1 MSQLSVEDRFALL
14 DDQRRRLVHRLALG
28 DDDVDLA
35 KSRQVQLGA
44 HCGDINE
51 IAQTLNVA
59 GADYQTR
66 RAGVVTLGRQF
77 FKIANGSV
85 PAVAPASHS
94 NGVVH
99 EALVATVPSPVLTP
113 VAKAVT
119 VVEPPKPN
127 GGMPDVPEVAGR
139 IKTLL
144 SPHKRERLRAVV
156 FSERGGGE
164 EIARKLGLQYAS
176 LQVMTGK
183 LYAILGINKVKELK
197 ARKALLRQ
205 AFAFL
210 AEEEARANPGPL
222 HPLKGEGLVEPVVS
236 TAAPSPAPTLEE
248 PKTQP
253 LLAPPAATPQAR
265 KETEA
270 ALPAKANGY
279 GAGVVIPIPQ
289 DTINVD
295 VVSGEFRN
303 KEPSQTL
310 REQLIERQRAGLK
323 PSFVVL
329 YPSGDDPT
337 IARGHVIFL
346 EREGRK

>member
-1 MSQLSVEDRFALL
+1 MSQLSVEDRFAML

-44 HCGDINE
+44 HCGDISE
-51 IAQTLNVA
+51 IAKTLNVA
-59 GADYQTR
+59 GADYQAK
-66 RAGVVTLGRQF
+66 RAGVVTLGRRF
-77 FKIANGSV
+77 FKIANGSI
-85 PAVAPASHS
+85 PPVAPASHS
-94 NGVVH
+94 NGMIH
-99 EALVATVPSPVLTP
+99 EALAAPVPSPVLTP
-113 VAKAVT
+113 AVKAAT
-119 VVEPPKPN
+119 VVEPPKSN
-127 GGMPDVPEVAGR
+127 GAMPELGEVARR

-144 SPHKRERLRAVV
+144 SPKYQERLRALV
-156 FSERGGGE
+156 FSERGEGQAVAQSFG
-164 EIARKLGLQYAS
+164 IGYNSLHNTMSVVYKKLGLG
-176 LQVMTGK
+176 VEKGRR
-183 LYAILGINKVKELK
+183 EF
-197 ARKALLRQ
+197 LRQ
-205 AFAFL
+205 AFAFIDD
-210 AEEEARANPGPL
+210 EEARANPVPL
-222 HPLKGEGLVEPVVS
+222 HPLKGEVLVEPVVS
-236 TAAPSPAPTLEE
+236 TAAPSPTPKLEE

-265 KETEA
+265 KEPEA

-295 VVSGEFRN
+295 VVTGEFRN

-310 REQLIERQRAGLK
+310 RKQLIERLRAGLK

-337 IARGHVIFL
+337 IARGHVICL